1 MDKRM
6 SRWEY
11 HYQQDVTYG
20 NVGFKTLKNGGYPRF
35 TISEVPIDEVGLHDF
50 LKHEDKRIPLIIGS
64 QFGFFPRLNRINGF
78 FLEPRIIALLS
89 KSVLSGCVAGL
100 TICLIADSS
109 KPWKVIKDFPEKH
122 EFDHTSIC
130 TEINPNKDFG
140 FDLATGGRLVV
151 K

>member
-6 SRWEY
+6 SWWEY
-11 HYQQDVTYG
+11 HYLQDPTYSS
-20 NVGFKTLKNGGYPRF
+20 VGFKTLVDGGYPRF
-35 TISEVPIDEVGLHDF
+35 TIKEIQIDEVDKNDF
-50 LKHEDKRIPLIIGS
+50 MKPEVDRVPLIIGS

-100 TICLIADSS
+100 TICLITDNAKS
-109 KPWKVIKDFPEKH
+109 WKVIKDFPEKH
-122 EFDHTSIC
+122 EIDPTSLC
-130 TEINPNKDFG
+130 NEINPNKDFG
-140 FDLATGGRLVV
+140 FTLEAGRKLVA